1 MKNFLQKSCLTAIV
15 LCFSVV
21 GFANDFEVDGIYY
34 NINIKDANFDWYKL
48 VNGVL
53 KAIVIS
59 AVAIGM
65 AFVFENKPELSEAVG
80 VTPNFVINSAIIL
93 YVSKAIVSLGNILGI
108 KIETKNK
115 E

>member
-1 MKNFLQKSCLTAIV
+1 MSEMLIQLGLLAVAIICNI
-15 LCFSVV
+15 LC
-21 GFANDFEVDGIYY
+21 GIYY
-34 NINIKDANFDWYKL
+34 NINIKEANFDWYKL

-59 AVAIGM
+59 VVAIGM

-93 YVSKAIVSLGNILGI
+93 YVSKALVGLGKILGI
-108 KIETKNK
+108 KVDIKGDESND
-115 E
+115 

>member
-1 MKNFLQKSCLTAIV
+1 MGEMLIQLGLLAVAIICNI
-15 LCFSVV
+15 LC
-21 GFANDFEVDGIYY
+21 GIYY

-53 KAIVIS
+53 KAIIIS

-93 YVSKAIVSLGNILGI
+93 YVSKALVGLGKILGI
-108 KIETKNK
+108 QVDIKGDESND
-115 E
+115 

>member
-1 MKNFLQKSCLTAIV
+1 MSEMLIQLGLLAVAIICNI
-15 LCFSVV
+15 LC
-21 GFANDFEVDGIYY
+21 GIYY

-59 AVAIGM
+59 VVAIGM

-93 YVSKAIVSLGNILGI
+93 YVSKALVGLGKILGI
-108 KIETKNK
+108 QVDIKGDESND
-115 E
+115 

>member
-1 MKNFLQKSCLTAIV
+1 MGEMLIQLGLLAIAIICNI
-15 LCFSVV
+15 LC
-21 GFANDFEVDGIYY
+21 GIYY

-93 YVSKAIVSLGNILGI
+93 YVSKALVGLGKILGI
-108 KIETKNK
+108 QVDIKGDESND
-115 E
+115 

>member
-1 MKNFLQKSCLTAIV
+1 MSEMLIQLGLLAVAIICNI
-15 LCFSVV
+15 LCGV
-21 GFANDFEVDGIYY
+21 YY
-34 NINIKDANFDWYKL
+34 NINIKEANFDWYKL

-93 YVSKAIVSLGNILGI
+93 YVSKALVGLGKILGI
-108 KIETKNK
+108 KVDIKGDESND
-115 E
+115 

>member
-1 MKNFLQKSCLTAIV
+1 MGEMLIQLGLLDVAIICNI
-15 LCFSVV
+15 LC
-21 GFANDFEVDGIYY
+21 GIYY
-34 NINIKDANFDWYKL
+34 NINIKEANFDWYKL

-65 AFVFENKPELSEAVG
+65 AFVFENKPELSDAVG

-93 YVSKAIVSLGNILGI
+93 YVSKALVGLGKILGI
-108 KIETKNK
+108 KVDIKGDESND
-115 E
+115 